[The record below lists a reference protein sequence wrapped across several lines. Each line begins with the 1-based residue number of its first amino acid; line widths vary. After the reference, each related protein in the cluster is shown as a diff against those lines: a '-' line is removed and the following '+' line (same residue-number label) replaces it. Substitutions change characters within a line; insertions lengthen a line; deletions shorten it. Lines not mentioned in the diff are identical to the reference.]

1 MKIGIMIPTTSRGR
15 NWKNIKETHLY
26 NIFLKSFLTTYDKE
40 HTYTIYL
47 ATDDDDIVMNNGKA
61 FLNRFRP
68 FRTNLVR
75 FRTVFGRI
83 NSKS

>member
-47 ATDDDDIVMNNGKA
+47 ATDDDDIVMSNGKM
-61 FLNRFRP
+61 FLNR
-68 FRTNLVR
+68 L
-75 FRTVFGRI
+75 
-83 NSKS
+83 